1 MRGLP
6 RPPPADFAARTL
18 PIVRASGV
26 FYRCAAKSRPLVDL
40 DARDTSRFSHP
51 SMPFP
56 VLYLAK
62 DKLTSFWECFGD
74 ELNDQP
80 EEDKA
85 LYEKAH
91 LGPRQWV
98 RFNLRPP
105 LRVID
110 VTNVTTLR
118 RMGAD
123 ASTFLAEY
131 VVTQKW
137 ADALMRHP
145 AKLDGFYYG
154 SRLDS
159 GKRCLAV
166 FGRPSLH
173 AAPARLGAKTN
184 GALLEDLEFLAFI
197 ARRGVSVI

>member
-1 MRGLP
+1 MRGSP
-6 RPPPADFAARTL
+6 RPPPADFATRTL
-18 PIVRASGV
+18 PSVRASGV
-26 FYRCAAKSRPLVDL
+26 FFRCAAKSRPLVDW
-40 DARDTSRFSHP
+40 DARVTSRFSHP
-51 SMPFP
+51 SMSFP
-56 VLYLAK
+56 VLYLAEG
-62 DKLTSFWECFGD
+62 KLTSFWECFGD

-80 EEDKA
+80 EDDKA
-85 LYEKAH
+85 LYEKTH
-91 LGPRQWV
+91 LDPRRWV
-98 RFNLRPP
+98 RFNLRPA

-110 VTNVTTLR
+110 VTKVATLR

-137 ADALMRHP
+137 ADALMAHP

-166 FGRPSLH
+166 FGRPNLQ
-173 AAPARLGAKTN
+173 ATPARLRARTN
-184 GALLEDLEFLAFI
+184 GALLQDLNFLAFL
-197 ARRGVSVI
+197 ARYGVSVI